1 MRCSDCR
8 PRRGCGGGCGDFSSR
23 AARRP
28 NLLEIEVVTQIFHAA
43 MRNLVARDVDCARGL
58 LSAEDIDAADDKL
71 VHWVAQTFGGRN
83 KHFEA
88 SDEWHPEG
96 LARHILHVLA
106 SPMSGS
112 MPVDDEEVLERA
124 ARLFIRDVRAMAGR
138 LAGPLPRA
146 IRWPNS
152 QSAGR
157 TFLSARLPAI
167 TSAECFQQIALT
179 DVRGL
184 KAR

>member
-138 LAGPLPRA
+138 LAGSALADAGAVAESDPMAELA
-146 IRWPNS
+146 ERWAHLFVGAPT
-152 QSAGR
+152 GDH
-157 TFLSARLPAI
+157 L
-167 TSAECFQQIALT
+167 
-179 DVRGL
+179 G
-184 KAR
+184 

>member
-1 MRCSDCR
+1 
-8 PRRGCGGGCGDFSSR
+8 
-23 AARRP
+23 
-28 NLLEIEVVTQIFHAA
+28 

-138 LAGPLPRA
+138 LAGSALADAGAVAESDPMAELA
-146 IRWPNS
+146 ERWAHLFVGAP
-152 QSAGR
+152 AGDH
-157 TFLSARLPAI
+157 L
-167 TSAECFQQIALT
+167 
-179 DVRGL
+179 G
-184 KAR
+184 

>member
-1 MRCSDCR
+1 
-8 PRRGCGGGCGDFSSR
+8 
-23 AARRP
+23 
-28 NLLEIEVVTQIFHAA
+28 

-58 LSAEDIDAADDKL
+58 LSPEDIDAADDKL

-138 LAGPLPRA
+138 LAGSALADAGAVAESDPMAELA
-146 IRWPNS
+146 ERWAHLFVGAP
-152 QSAGR
+152 AGDH
-157 TFLSARLPAI
+157 L
-167 TSAECFQQIALT
+167 
-179 DVRGL
+179 G
-184 KAR
+184 